1 MTFASLKIRTKFA
14 VVVALTAL
22 PTVLMTFLFVQQ
34 SFKDIDFSAKER
46 DGVVYL
52 DGVWPVLAGFTAAR
66 AGAPVSSNGGADK
79 LAALGARHDAG
90 LDSAVA
96 GRDLRA
102 VVAKLGF
109 PPRTALAD
117 ETIANAIAAARS
129 LVTKVSDGSNLT
141 LDPDLDSYYVMDTVV
156 TKLPE
161 AVERIAAFVA
171 LARAHKTRASLGDD
185 DKAALTV
192 EIGLFRAAAAGAA
205 ASLES
210 ALKGNPAGNLAAP
223 LAAPAKA
230 FAGAAERFA
239 AEATAVTGVLRD
251 DRARGG
257 ADLSALTA
265 RAGEALAAAD
275 MLWRTSSRELDG
287 LLATRI
293 DDFKTRLA
301 TMLAVAALFFVAALV
316 FASLVVRAIASPLA
330 AMQAAM
336 QALAAGD
343 LDAALPARGRRDEI
357 GRMTDMLHE
366 LQDGLREGRR
376 LREARIA
383 EAARTEAEKRD
394 AERRSDAERRAAEE
408 RIAAERKQATV
419 ALASSFE
426 TAVGGIID
434 TVTSTA
440 AQLEAAAG
448 SLGDT
453 ARETQRL
460 SGSVAAASGQAST
473 NVQVAAAATEEMTS
487 SVGEISRQVQE
498 SSRIAAEAVAQA
510 QATDQRIVELAQAA
524 NRIGDVVKLITAI
537 AEQTNLLALN
547 ATIEAARAGEA
558 GKGFAVVASEV
569 KALAGQTAKAT
580 EQIGS
585 QIAGMQAAT
594 RESVAANKAIGTTI
608 ARIAEIAAG
617 IAAAVEEQGAA
628 TAEIARNVDAAA
640 RGTNAVAG
648 NIAAVD
654 RGAGATGSASAQVLG
669 SARALAGESGRLKR
683 EVESF
688 LRAVRAA

>member
-1 MTFASLKIRTKFA
+1 MSFASLKIRTKLA
-14 VVVALTAL
+14 VVVVLTAL
-22 PTVLMTFLFVQQ
+22 PTFLMTFLFVQQ

-66 AGAPVSSNGGADK
+66 AGTPVSSGSDR

-90 LDSAVA
+90 LDSASA
-96 GRDLRA
+96 GRDLRDL
-102 VVAKLGF
+102 VAKLGF
-109 PPRTALAD
+109 PPKAALAND
-117 ETIANAIAAARS
+117 TIANAVAAART

-161 AVERIAAFVA
+161 AIERIAAFVA
-171 LARAHKTRASLGDD
+171 LARAHKGRDSLGDD

-210 ALKGNPAGNLAAP
+210 AVKGNPAGNLAAP
-223 LAAPAKA
+223 LDAPAKA
-230 FAGAAERFA
+230 FAKTAERFA

-251 DRARGG
+251 DRTRGG
-257 ADLSALTA
+257 VDLTALTA
-265 RAGEALAAAD
+265 RAGEAFAAAD
-275 MLWRTSSRELDG
+275 ALWRTSSRELDG
-287 LLATRI
+287 LLVVRI
-293 DDFKTRLA
+293 DGFKNRLA
-301 TMLAVAALFFVAALV
+301 TMLAIAALFFVAALV

-336 QALAAGD
+336 QVLAAGD
-343 LDAALPARGRRDEI
+343 LDVALPARGRRDEI

-376 LREARIA
+376 LRDARIA

-394 AERRSDAERRAAEE
+394 AERRAEADQRAAAA
-408 RIAAERKQATV
+408 RVSAERKQAMER
-419 ALASSFE
+419 LAASFE
-426 TAVGGIID
+426 AAIGGFVH
-434 TVTSTA
+434 TVTTTSM
-440 AQLEAAAG
+440 QLEGAAG
-448 SLGDT
+448 TLGTT
-453 ARETQRL
+453 AHETQRL
-460 SGSVAAASGQAST
+460 SGSVASASSQASA
-473 NVQVAAAATEEMTS
+473 NVQAVASATDELTA
-487 SVGEISRQVQE
+487 SVGEIGRQVDE
-498 SSRIAAEAVAQA
+498 SGRIAAEAVAQA

-524 NRIGDVVKLITAI
+524 SRIGDVVKLITAV

-569 KALAGQTAKAT
+569 KALASQTAKAT
-580 EQIGS
+580 EQIGT

-594 RESVAANKAIGTTI
+594 RDSVAANQAIGATI
-608 ARIAEIAAG
+608 ARLADIAAG
-617 IAAAVEEQGAA
+617 IAAAVGQQGAA
-628 TAEIARNVDAAA
+628 AQEIARNVGEAA
-640 RGTNAVAG
+640 RGTRAVAG
-648 NIAAVD
+648 NIADVD
-654 RGAGATGSASAQVLG
+654 RGAAATGEASAEVLA
-669 SARALAGESGRLKR
+669 SARALADESGRLKR
-683 EVESF
+683 EVENF
-688 LRAVRAA
+688 LAAVRAA